1 MRPVK
6 PSCVIGFIWASI
18 LLFAPTHP
26 LVADA
31 TEDPNGS
38 PVRADRVLVLKSLRT
53 MQLLKDGE
61 VLREYKISL
70 GANPK
75 GPKTRRGDNK
85 TPEGEYIIEGRIA
98 NSAFHRALR
107 ISYPNIWDLFRAYE
121 RGVKPGGNIT
131 IHGLPNGVTNKYRMK
146 PDWTK
151 GCIAVSNE
159 EIEEIWELVPDGTPI
174 EIRP

>member
-1 MRPVK
+1 MWPVK
-6 PSCVIGFIWASI
+6 PLCVGWLVLSSVV
-18 LLFAPTHP
+18 LFGPTH
-26 LVADA
+26 LLMADA
-31 TEDPNGS
+31 PGDPEGS
-38 PVRADRVLVLKSLRT
+38 SLRADKVLVMKGERK

-61 VLREYKISL
+61 VLREYKVSL

-75 GPKTRRGDNK
+75 GPKTRRGDGK
-85 TPEGEYIIEGRIA
+85 TPEGEYVIEGRIA

-121 RGVKPGGNIT
+121 RGVKPGGNVM
-131 IHGLPNGVTNKYRMK
+131 IHGLPKGINNKYRMK